1 MATEHSSIPIERSRA
16 EAIYTDAMSR
26 MYALVAMGIFTTA
39 ATIWAGDMLGI
50 ADWVL
55 GFGVIGFLVFFGIA
69 FGLLTVA
76 NKTVMAGRI
85 ELGTAVY
92 LAFAGIWGLFL
103 SPILMAYTTDSI
115 ALAFFLAGGLF
126 VAMTI
131 IGMTTKRDISKLGP
145 ILMIALFGAIVV
157 MLVNLLL
164 LGSSVLA
171 TLINVVLLPIFL
183 GLTVWETKKMK
194 ELAGAGRGTRR
205 REGRGAGGRPR
216 QHRPLPQSHQPV
228 PNHPEAPRNQALGR
242 LLTNRRLIVRYP
254 RPASPQR
261 TLTPAS
267 PVVRKK
273 TVPARSGHLR
283 NSHRTLKW
291 RLVVHGRC
299 SAVEDYARRGACPPP
314 KKLRQSNP
322 APRPCIEF
330 QSRASLYQEN
340 QPASAGLD
348 VFSKWDRRRPAYR
361 DANQHIRAQFQAIR
375 RHHR

>member
-39 ATIWAGDMLGI
+39 AAIWAGDMLGI

-55 GFGVIGFLVFFGIA
+55 GFGLIGLLVFLGIA
-69 FGLLTVA
+69 FALLTIA

-131 IGMTTKRDISKLGP
+131 IGMTTKRDLSKLGP
-145 ILMIALFGAIVV
+145 ILMIALVGAIVV

-194 ELAGAGRGTRR
+194 ELAGEAAARGDER
-205 REGRGAGGRPR
+205 AAA
-216 QHRPLPQSHQPV
+216 QV
-228 PNHPEAPRNQALGR
+228 AVLGSIGLYLNLINLFLIILR
-242 LLTNRRLIVRYP
+242 LLGSRR
-254 RPASPQR
+254 
-261 TLTPAS
+261 
-267 PVVRKK
+267 
-273 TVPARSGHLR
+273 
-283 NSHRTLKW
+283 
-291 RLVVHGRC
+291 
-299 SAVEDYARRGACPPP
+299 
-314 KKLRQSNP
+314 
-322 APRPCIEF
+322 
-330 QSRASLYQEN
+330 
-340 QPASAGLD
+340 
-348 VFSKWDRRRPAYR
+348 
-361 DANQHIRAQFQAIR
+361 
-375 RHHR
+375 

>member
-39 ATIWAGDMLGI
+39 AAIWAGDMLGI

-55 GFGVIGFLVFFGIA
+55 GFGLIGLLVFLGIA
-69 FGLLTVA
+69 FALLTIA

-145 ILMIALFGAIVV
+145 HPDDCVSWRDSRDVGQPASAGLERSGHADQRRA
-157 MLVNLLL
+157 
-164 LGSSVLA
+164 A
-171 TLINVVLLPIFL
+171 AYFL
-183 GLTVWETKKMK
+183 GADRLGDQED
-194 ELAGAGRGTRR
+194 EGARGAGRSTRR

-242 LLTNRRLIVRYP
+242 LLTN
-254 RPASPQR
+254 
-261 TLTPAS
+261 
-267 PVVRKK
+267 
-273 TVPARSGHLR
+273 
-283 NSHRTLKW
+283 
-291 RLVVHGRC
+291 
-299 SAVEDYARRGACPPP
+299 
-314 KKLRQSNP
+314 
-322 APRPCIEF
+322 
-330 QSRASLYQEN
+330 
-340 QPASAGLD
+340 
-348 VFSKWDRRRPAYR
+348 
-361 DANQHIRAQFQAIR
+361 
-375 RHHR
+375 